1 MTCSG
6 ENGFP
11 LRRREKKV
19 KNLFRSR
26 ELEES
31 GKKCANKIAAD
42 TDLSSDRS
50 SIISN

>member
-1 MTCSG
+1 MTCSR

-11 LRRREKKV
+11 LRQKKTM
-19 KNLFRSR
+19 NLFRTR

-31 GKKCANKIAAD
+31 GKKCANKIAVD